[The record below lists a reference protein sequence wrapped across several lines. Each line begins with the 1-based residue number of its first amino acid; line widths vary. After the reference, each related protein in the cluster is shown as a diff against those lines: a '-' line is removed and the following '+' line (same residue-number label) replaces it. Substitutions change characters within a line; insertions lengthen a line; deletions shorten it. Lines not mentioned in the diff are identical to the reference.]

1 MNTVLFVILFCISA
15 YLFKKYFFD
24 GTVGVISNLDGEVYL
39 VRDGPYKQR
48 KSDLLAFIKMKL
60 TILVEALRKDT
71 QYNMTTPVLRL
82 LSNWDR
88 GISIKE
94 IGNMESDAA
103 YVINKQ
109 HMAFCLQDAP
119 YPGSNVKTTSLEDT
133 NLITYVCIHELAHM
147 MSAES
152 GHGSEFVLNF
162 KFLLDYSQ
170 NIEYTDPFTN
180 KVEPLYIPLN
190 QLNTS
195 DNYCG
200 VELTGSIN

>member
-1 MNTVLFVILFCISA
+1 
-15 YLFKKYFFD
+15 
-24 GTVGVISNLDGEVYL
+24 
-39 VRDGPYKQR
+39 VREGPYKQR
-48 KSDLLAFIKMKL
+48 KADLLAFIKMKL
-60 TILVEALRKDT
+60 TILVEALRKDS
-71 QYNMTTPVLRL
+71 QYNMTTPILRL

-88 GISIKE
+88 GVSIKE

-109 HMAFCLQDAP
+109 HMAFCLQDG
-119 YPGSNVKTTSLEDT
+119 PGLGKPVKTTSLEDT

-147 MSAES
+147 MSDET

-162 KFLLDYSQ
+162 KFLLEYSE

-190 QLNTS
+190 MLNTS

-200 VELTGSIN
+200 VPLTNAIN